1 MIPILFENTPHAWTG
16 ARTTLNAAMDALQ
29 SGGETK
35 VNSASLSAPRQLAP
49 ATNQKLRACGAQR
62 HATAR
67 EARVVVKGL
76 RDESGRRLVAL
87 LWLLP
92 RRWSPHLERIAG
104 AGPEATWRGGGPFPP
119 CCCAT
124 LSLRA
129 EERSVGAVGGAAP
142 PPCPRNILAAVVG
155 HRCGPALANR
165 PEELHVAL
173 RIRTVHLMKIKR
185 RARAHWWARGR
196 AR

>member
-1 MIPILFENTPHAWTG
+1 M
-16 ARTTLNAAMDALQ
+16 
-29 SGGETK
+29 
-35 VNSASLSAPRQLAP
+35 
-49 ATNQKLRACGAQR
+49 
-62 HATAR
+62 
-67 EARVVVKGL
+67 VVKGL

-173 RIRTVHLMKIKR
+173 RIRTVHHIGR
-185 RARAHWWARGR
+185 QIIDDAVGGSRGR
-196 AR
+196 AARRQADPWLVALLARESLALATGQAHGESAHDHGERGS